1 MKFSLESGAPQKLES
16 DCLIAGL
23 FESREPTGDLA
34 ALDRASRGR
43 IRELV
48 DNGDLTGKLGQCDVL
63 RGLPGIKARRVL
75 VVGLGKEKEFSASRY
90 RRATQEAMTRL
101 HRTGA
106 ADAVSCLAGLEAGE
120 RDLAW
125 RIQLGAQIAAESA
138 YRYSE
143 TVAPKGGESRIERL
157 GFAIGRVRRTESLE
171 TALASAAAIGA
182 GQDLARRLGDLPPN
196 ICTPGFLAD
205 EAHALNK
212 RHPHITVEVLEGPEL
227 EEMGMGSLLGVA
239 RGSRNDPCLIVFRYN
254 GAGSDEAPYAFVGKG
269 ITFDTGGISI
279 KPGPA
284 MDEMKFDM
292 CGGASVFG
300 LMESVGHLQPG
311 VNVVGVVPAVEN
323 MPDGNAYRPGDVL
336 KSMSGQTIE
345 VLNTDAE
352 GRLILCDAL
361 TYVERFEPESVVD
374 IATLTGACVIALGRH
389 ATGLM
394 SPDDELAEDLLAAG
408 DASFDRAWRLPLW
421 EDYQEQLD
429 SNFADM
435 ANVGGK
441 EAGSVTAG
449 CFLWRFA
456 GKYRWAHLD
465 IAGTAWLTGKQK
477 GATGRPVPLLVQY
490 LLDRQAG

>member
-1 MKFSLESGAPQKLES
+1 MKFSLEPGAPQKIETG
-16 DCLIAGL
+16 CLVVGF
-23 FESREPTGDLA
+23 FESQEPTGALA
-34 ALDRASRGR
+34 GLDRSSRGR
-43 IRELV
+43 ITELV
-48 DNGDLTGKLGQCDVL
+48 SDGDLTGKLGQCDVL
-63 RGLPGIKARRVL
+63 RGLPGIKAQRVL
-75 VVGLGKEKEFSASRY
+75 VVGLGKEEAFSEYRY
-90 RRATQEAMTRL
+90 RRATLEAMDAL
-101 HRTGA
+101 HRTA
-106 ADAVSCLAGLEAGE
+106 ATSAVSCLPELKVRE

-125 RIQLGAQIAAESA
+125 RIRQGALIAEASA

-143 TVAPKGGESRIERL
+143 TVEPKAGECLVESM
-157 GFAIGRVRRTESLE
+157 GFGIGRVKNTDALE
-171 TALASAAAIGA
+171 MAIASASAMGA
-182 GQDLARRLGDLPPN
+182 GQGVARRLGDLPAN
-196 ICTPGFLAD
+196 ICTPAFLAD
-205 EAHALNK
+205 EAKALAK
-212 RHPHITVEVLEGPEL
+212 RHPHVKVEILEQAEMEEL
-227 EEMGMGSLLGVA
+227 GMESLLGVA
-239 RGSRNDPCLIVFRYN
+239 RGSRNNPRLIVFRYN
-254 GAGSDEAPYAFVGKG
+254 GAAKNEAPYVFVGKG
-269 ITFDTGGISI
+269 ITFDTGGISL

-300 LMESVGHLQPG
+300 LMESVGRLKPG
-311 VNVVGVVPAVEN
+311 VNVIGVVPAVEN
-323 MPDGNAYRPGDVL
+323 MPDGDAYRPGDVL

-389 ATGLM
+389 ASGLM
-394 SPDDELAEDLLAAG
+394 TPDEELAEELLAAG
-408 DASFDRAWRLPLW
+408 DTSFDRAWRLPLW
-421 EDYQEQLD
+421 EDYQDQLN

-456 GKYRWAHLD
+456 EKYRWAHLD

-490 LLDRQAG
+490 LLDREAD

>member
-1 MKFSLESGAPQKLES
+1 MNFSLESGAPQKLES

-23 FESREPTGDLA
+23 FESDGPTGDLA
-34 ALDRASRGR
+34 SLDRASRGR
-43 IRELV
+43 IKELI

-63 RGLPGIKARRVL
+63 RGLPGIKAARVL
-75 VVGLGKEKEFSASRY
+75 VVGLGNAEEFSESRY
-90 RRATQEAMTRL
+90 CRVTQEAMSRL

-106 ADAVSCLAGLEAGE
+106 SEAVSCLPGLEVGE

-125 RIQLGAQIAAESA
+125 RLRQGAQIAEHSA

-143 TVAPKGGESRIERL
+143 TVAPKDGESRIERM
-157 GFAIGRVRRTESLE
+157 GFGIGRVRKTDTLQA
-171 TALASAAAIGA
+171 ALDSASAIGA
-182 GQDLARRLGDLPPN
+182 GQALARRLGDLPAN
-196 ICTPGFLAD
+196 ICTPEFLAN
-205 EAHALNK
+205 EARALNK
-212 RHPHITVEVLEGPEL
+212 RHPHVTVEVLERAAL

-239 RGSRNDPCLIVFRYN
+239 QGSRNEPRLIVFRYN
-254 GAGSDEAPYAFVGKG
+254 GGAKNDAPYAFIGKG
-269 ITFDTGGISI
+269 ITFDTGGISL

-300 LMESVGHLQPG
+300 LMESVGLLEPG

-361 TYVERFEPESVVD
+361 TYVERFEPASVVD
-374 IATLTGACVIALGRH
+374 MATLTGACVIALGRH
-389 ATGLM
+389 ASGLM

-421 EDYQEQLD
+421 EDYQEPLD

-441 EAGSVTAG
+441 AAGAITAG

-456 GKYRWAHLD
+456 TEYPWAHLD

-490 LLDRQAG
+490 LLDRQAD